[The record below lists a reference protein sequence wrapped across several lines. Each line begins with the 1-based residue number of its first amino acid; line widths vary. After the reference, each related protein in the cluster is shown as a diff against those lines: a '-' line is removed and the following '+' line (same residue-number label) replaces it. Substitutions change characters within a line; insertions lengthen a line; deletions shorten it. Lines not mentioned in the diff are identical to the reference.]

1 MLMLMQ
7 STLQAERRTVSLV
20 KRINEADVL
29 EIGKGSKLQG
39 GEAATLIPSKMATTL
54 STPSLAYA
62 TYLRQF
68 FMLRRA
74 KKASTK
80 RTVTQ

>member
-1 MLMLMQ
+1 
-7 STLQAERRTVSLV
+7 
-20 KRINEADVL
+20 
-29 EIGKGSKLQG
+29 
-39 GEAATLIPSKMATTL
+39 
-54 STPSLAYA
+54 LAYA

-80 RTVTQ
+80 RTVTQWTHLLV